1 MQRLLGLYAACVQT
15 GLPPS
20 PARRDELTALTRL
33 LENLALLETMRE
45 GESIEID
52 AASLLVVQ
60 HLCAFFI
67 AGASLLPLD
76 EQSAHLLRAV
86 AAEVRD
92 LVSEAQG

>member
-20 PARRDELTALTRL
+20 PARRDELIALTRL
-33 LENLALLETMRE
+33 LENLALLETMQD

-52 AASLLVVQ
+52 TACLLVVQ
-60 HLCAFFI
+60 HVCAFFM

-76 EQSAHLLRAV
+76 EQSAHVLKVV
-86 AAEVRD
+86 AEDMRRV
-92 LVSEAQG
+92 VFEAQG

>member
-33 LENLALLETMRE
+33 LETLALLETMQE
-45 GESIEID
+45 GESVEID

-60 HLCAFFI
+60 HVCAFFM
-67 AGASLLPLD
+67 AGATLLPFD
-76 EQSAHLLRAV
+76 EQSAHILRAV
-86 AAEVRD
+86 AAEVRR
-92 LVSEAQG
+92 VVFEGQG